1 MLSVTFQKELEE
13 YQAKINLELDNF
25 FNKVISENNYGFN
38 VKLLGVI
45 KEFTMRGGK
54 RIRPLL
60 VLKGFQAVSIS
71 KGIVNQK
78 LEQEVLKLSICV
90 ELMQTSFLIHDDI
103 MDKSELRRNK
113 PTVHKILGENMAILA
128 GNIAMILAQKII
140 TDSNFSEEI
149 KLKATNKFN
158 EIIQTT
164 NYGQILDL
172 QLSEKNIF
180 EVNEDDINQIHLL
193 KTAKYTIEGPL
204 QLGVILAG
212 DPDNVQDKL
221 VEISKIA
228 LPLGR
233 AFQIQDDLLG
243 IFGSEEKLGK
253 SVFSDIIENKKTL
266 LVWCA
271 YMKANEEEKEFIK
284 LVLGKQDISEDEF
297 SKLKEIIIKTGSKDY
312 SKEKLIGLTEQVTH
326 FINSSLLDRKTKNFL
341 LNLAEFFVDRE
352 F

>member
-1 MLSVTFQKELEE
+1 
-13 YQAKINLELDNF
+13 
-25 FNKVISENNYGFN
+25 
-38 VKLLGVI
+38 
-45 KEFTMRGGK
+45 
-54 RIRPLL
+54 
-60 VLKGFQAVSIS
+60 
-71 KGIVNQK
+71 
-78 LEQEVLKLSICV
+78 
-90 ELMQTSFLIHDDI
+90 
-103 MDKSELRRNK
+103 
-113 PTVHKILGENMAILA
+113 
-128 GNIAMILAQKII
+128 
-140 TDSNFSEEI
+140 
-149 KLKATNKFN
+149 
-158 EIIQTT
+158 
-164 NYGQILDL
+164 
-172 QLSEKNIF
+172 
-180 EVNEDDINQIHLL
+180 
-193 KTAKYTIEGPL
+193 
-204 QLGVILAG
+204 LGVILAG